1 MTWKQLQTWRVF
13 FELEPFGEEAAWMRH
28 GIACSLTANI
38 NRDPK
43 KGKPFEPIDF
53 MPYASADKPE
63 PDYKSGWESFK
74 SSVKAALGKK
84 KRKGE

>member
-28 GIACSLTANI
+28 GIWCALYAGAHT
-38 NRDPK
+38 DPNK
-43 KGKPFEPIDF
+43 HRPEPIDF
-53 MPYASADKPE
+53 MPFADKPE

-74 SSVKAALGKK
+74 SSVKAALGGKK
-84 KRKGE
+84 KRGSD